1 MQARPR
7 KPRVPRLSGRRSSQ
21 KQTTKNGNDDAT
33 TGANRKRKPPVPRLS
48 GKSKGITR
56 NNVLNKHS
64 DNHVNKRHGVDKRGS
79 SNNKGE
85 GDAQTVKSRGT
96 DGLEANH
103 TKENE
108 KSQIQQFI
116 KEKRKRRRQER
127 KAETLKEAKEDLLRR
142 KRLRQL
148 DEKFRKRRE
157 MVKRRLAEEAREKSK
172 RKKARRRMMKKLR
185 KGKRQMKKVA
195 IDDLPSRA
203 NLIGGDIY
211 NTSDYMNDN
220 AVDQFEWQTVET
232 KSEEY
237 FNEKDDIAYESQL
250 SPSPVNILNE
260 ISQSSSRPAGS
271 LTQAYI
277 QSSTHEED
285 DADFLNREALL
296 NGVGI
301 ASDNHTVSIPKVTSD
316 ASEDI
321 NPGDL
326 NMNLDYRKMVEQS
339 AIGDFES
346 GTAEDQ
352 QQNDDE
358 SADPKEREIIMNRM
372 NALKRATEQL
382 SARISILSS
391 QQLGGNQVSENS
403 AETNILKQMAVPADL
418 KHEEEINA
426 ANMRAARD
434 TAENARRVENETA
447 RHIHRMVKEV
457 ANSDLPT
464 YDVDMKD
471 NEASADVNDDMQAP
485 NLPQKTMDNVPEQD
499 DNDGESDYEEEVF
512 DSDSPGN
519 SEESTDVTPG
529 IDSLSNSVKL
539 GNDNQLEQAGNSEPS
554 ESVASVTANVP
565 NLVKNLEQQDSQF
578 GNVMKDA
585 HKLFQKHSEMVE
597 NSYKQKET
605 HTSSIAP
612 IEENVVPTS
621 PTVDLKLAAEAAA
634 AVAAATRASRE
645 ALDRA
650 RQLEADS
657 KIGVMSI
664 QISRKK
670 RRYFH
675 SATKYC
681 IHRK

>member
-1 MQARPR
+1 
-7 KPRVPRLSGRRSSQ
+7 
-21 KQTTKNGNDDAT
+21 
-33 TGANRKRKPPVPRLS
+33 
-48 GKSKGITR
+48 
-56 NNVLNKHS
+56 
-64 DNHVNKRHGVDKRGS
+64 
-79 SNNKGE
+79 
-85 GDAQTVKSRGT
+85 
-96 DGLEANH
+96 
-103 TKENE
+103 
-108 KSQIQQFI
+108 
-116 KEKRKRRRQER
+116 
-127 KAETLKEAKEDLLRR
+127 
-142 KRLRQL
+142 
-148 DEKFRKRRE
+148 
-157 MVKRRLAEEAREKSK
+157 
-172 RKKARRRMMKKLR
+172 
-185 KGKRQMKKVA
+185 MKKVA

-203 NLIGGDIY
+203 NLIGSDIY
-211 NTSDYMNDN
+211 STSDYINDN

-301 ASDNHTVSIPKVTSD
+301 ASDNHTVPIPKVTSD

-519 SEESTDVTPG
+519 SEESIDVTPG

-605 HTSSIAP
+605 HTSSITP

-634 AVAAATRASRE
+634 AVAAATRASGSPR
-645 ALDRA
+645 
-650 RQLEADS
+650 
-657 KIGVMSI
+657 
-664 QISRKK
+664 
-670 RRYFH
+670 
-675 SATKYC
+675 
-681 IHRK
+681 